1 MIVLGSIVT
10 LAIFLFVGWAVSTEM
25 FQQRAWRQRVAEGD
39 VGIIAALVEE
49 ALVSWRRERPPA
61 GVGASTWAG
70 VNAAQV
76 VAVSADGVT
85 LSSSAEAEFRTEGSA
100 RVQVT
105 SALDSGIAIAAKLVD
120 RLLYDVPNLR
130 PGTVRVDIY
139 STFTEGDGQ
148 PVQKPILS
156 TTAERG
162 IADELTWDALTPAE
176 LLGRFSTVY
185 DRGPTG
191 AANPIILPPIEGT
204 LARDIANLSASSG
217 AN

>member
-49 ALVSWRRERPPA
+49 ALSSWRRERPPA

-100 RVQVT
+100 RVQVA

-156 TTAERG
+156 TTAARS
-162 IADELTWDALTPAE
+162 IADDLTWDALTPAE
-176 LLGRFSTVY
+176 LLGRFSTTY
-185 DRGPTG
+185 DRGPAG
-191 AANPIILPPIEGT
+191 VANPIILPPIEGMF
-204 LARDIANLSASSG
+204 ARDIANLSASNE